1 MCSRNLAICQR
12 DSESIW
18 RMNGGKIVKKRMIKA
33 GSISLGITTLMGVIN
48 YILGTKLEKI
58 IGFKFTGGEITNTYG
73 FGIELTKTYPEY
85 MVDNPI
91 ESQITV
97 HMAPMNFLLTVLVL
111 GIIVYLICFILEKR
125 KKNKDTY

>member
-1 MCSRNLAICQR
+1 
-12 DSESIW
+12 
-18 RMNGGKIVKKRMIKA
+18 MNGEKIVKKRIMKA

-73 FGIELTKTYPEY
+73 FGIGLKKTYPEY

-91 ESQITV
+91 ESQITI
-97 HMAPMNFLLTVLVL
+97 HIAPMNFLLTVLVL
-111 GIIVYLICFILEKR
+111 GMIICLIYFIADKR
-125 KKNKDTY
+125 KY

>member
-1 MCSRNLAICQR
+1 
-12 DSESIW
+12 
-18 RMNGGKIVKKRMIKA
+18 MNGGKIVKKRMIKA